1 MKQIIKSALLVLLVA
16 FTGWISYNIYRKI
29 QIKRTAE
36 KNTITLPPFHF
47 ITLNKQAYSNTS
59 VKSGKVI
66 INFFSPQCEHCQY
79 MTEAYMQHAR
89 QLDSVQI
96 LMITAAD
103 SSAVARFAAAYK
115 INTMPNITL
124 LLDRELQFPVV
135 FGSASVP
142 SFFVYYNN
150 RLVKKIAGET
160 RIENLLN

>member
-1 MKQIIKSALLVLLVA
+1 MKRIIKSVLLVLLVV
-16 FTGWISYNIYRKI
+16 FTGWISYSIYRKI

-36 KNTITLPPFHF
+36 KNTATIPPFHF
-47 ITLNKQAYSNTS
+47 ITLNKQEYNSTS

-66 INFFSPQCEHCQY
+66 VNFFSPQCEHCQY
-79 MTEAYMQHAR
+79 MTEAYLQHAQ
-89 QLDSVQI
+89 QLDSVRI

-103 SSAVARFAAAYK
+103 SNTVARFAAEYK

-142 SFFVYYNN
+142 SFFVYENN
-150 RLVKKIAGET
+150 RLVKKISGET